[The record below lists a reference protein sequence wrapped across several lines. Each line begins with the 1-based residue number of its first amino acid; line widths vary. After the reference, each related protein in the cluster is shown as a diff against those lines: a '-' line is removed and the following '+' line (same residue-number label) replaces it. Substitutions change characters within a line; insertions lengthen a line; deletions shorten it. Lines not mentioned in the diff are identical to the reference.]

1 MRTSITLLIVF
12 LASLTTTYSQYIN
25 QHGPSLY
32 EAGGQIYEYADME
45 SIFHQDSYALRKYW
59 KSLRRKKSAKVLG
72 IVTLGVVVGSFVAL
86 PVGSS
91 YCDTICASDAIAASG
106 LVVASI
112 TGTIALS
119 HTISSSTNR
128 RKAIRTINDLHAQ
141 DLGIQDDEWKIDLKV
156 NTGSV
161 GMVMTF

>member
-25 QHGPSLY
+25 QQGPSLY

-141 DLGIQDDEWKIDLKV
+141 DLSLIHI
-156 NTGSV
+156 
-161 GMVMTF
+161 